1 MEFFNPVDRKTYK
14 KWDNS
19 DFLVKPTDPE
29 KTYQKESSNRPIHW
43 GQRKLGLALVQFLTF
58 YWNPKEIPDP
68 VVVYAGA
75 AHGVNIGAVSKLFP
89 DVRFEL
95 YDPGNFLIKETDKIK
110 IYNQL
115 FTMEETAKQWKEYIE
130 DREKKGLPNNV
141 FLVSDIRREIS
152 HIEEG
157 VTLET
162 EEKIWEDM
170 MMQAKWYEF
179 IKPHKAQLK
188 FRLPYVDKN
197 TKHRF
202 GNYVPY
208 LSGTLYRGIWAP
220 VFSTE
225 CRLVPEG
232 YENKYW
238 DIKKHE
244 SQMFHFNT
252 EVRGGRQL
260 YINPYYETYYTNPQ
274 YNDIDQRSKNAIF
287 TPINPPELLND
298 YDSIAET
305 NLWILYLSRTGIEN
319 ATLENVK
326 MLEKFMTQT
335 ISMGDKSNDLRFH
348 RIVSGVIEIVKL
360 YRKASKQLKY
370 ETKSEKIKELKDL
383 KNKYEVYK
391 YIKYDFNK
399 ITEGDKDRIL
409 FKGIAREI
417 IKNINS
423 QDPKLKEASI
433 KFLDKI
439 PYHNY
444 YKK

>member
-1 MEFFNPVDRKTYK
+1 MEFYNPVDRKQYK

-19 DFLVKPTDPE
+19 DYLVKPTDPE
-29 KTYQKESSNRPIHW
+29 KKYQKGSSNRSIHW

-68 VVVYAGA
+68 IVVYAGA
-75 AHGVNIGAVSKLFP
+75 AHGVNIGGVSKLFP
-89 DVRFEL
+89 DVTFVL
-95 YDPGNFLIKETDKIK
+95 YDPGNFLIEETEKIK
-110 IYNQL
+110 IYKEL
-115 FTMEETAKQWKEYIE
+115 FRIETAQQWKKYIE
-130 DREKKGLPNNV
+130 DRQKEGKSNNV
-141 FLVSDIRREIS
+141 FLVSDIRREITHS
-152 HIEEG
+152 EEE
-157 VTLET
+157 VTVET
-162 EEKIWEDM
+162 EVKIWEDM
-170 MMQAKWYEF
+170 KMQAEWYRI

-188 FRLPYVDKN
+188 FRLPYVDKK
-197 TKHRF
+197 TKNIF
-202 GNYVPY
+202 KNYVPY

-232 YENKYW
+232 YEDKYW

-244 SQMFHFNT
+244 SQMFYFNT

-260 YINPYYETYYTNPQ
+260 YINPYYETYYTNTE
-274 YNDIDQRSKNAIF
+274 YKDLDESIKNAIF
-287 TPINPPELLND
+287 TPINPPEILND

-360 YRKASKQLKY
+360 YRQASKQLKY
-370 ETKSEKIKELKDL
+370 EKNLEKIKELKEL
-383 KNKYEVYK
+383 QNKYEVYK
-391 YIKYDFNK
+391 YEKYNFNQIKKD
-399 ITEGDKDRIL
+399 DKDHIL
-409 FKGIAREI
+409 FKKIAREI
-417 IKNINS
+417 IKNIDSEN
-423 QDPKLKEASI
+423 PKLKEASI
-433 KFLDKI
+433 NFLDKI

-444 YKK
+444 Y